1 MPSTATLRRDASTV
15 PSGGCPGAIATIG
28 ERKDVAF
35 PCQSVEEER
44 TYRKQRLAVAF
55 RIFAEKDF
63 ELGAA
68 GHITVR
74 DPEHHDRFWVNPV
87 MFPFGEMRVSD
98 LMLVDHTGRILE
110 GEGQINP
117 AAFAIHSRLHAE
129 RPDVNAAAHSHSVYG
144 KTWSAFGRLL
154 PPLTQDAA
162 IFHGDHVI
170 FDNFSGVL
178 DNLDEAQ
185 RLANALGGKRAAILQ
200 NHGILTV
207 GQTVESAVWRY
218 LAFED
223 ACRVQLLAEAA
234 GGGTPMPDDVAEKTH
249 RHLES
254 DMVGV
259 FSFEPYWR
267 SMIARHPEV
276 LD

>member
-1 MPSTATLRRDASTV
+1 MSSMSAIKGGLPDAPT
-15 PSGGCPGAIATIG
+15 GAPQPIATIE
-28 ERKDVAF
+28 EREDPAF
-35 PCQSVEEER
+35 PCATVEEER
-44 TYRKQRLAVAF
+44 LYRKQRLAVSF
-55 RIFAEKDF
+55 RLFAQEGF

-68 GHITVR
+68 GHITAR
-74 DPEHHDRFWVNPV
+74 DPEYHDRFWVNPV
-87 MFPFGEMRVSD
+87 LHPFGEMCVSD
-98 LMLVDHTGRILE
+98 LLLVDHDGNVLE
-110 GEGQINP
+110 GKGRVNP

-129 RPDVNAAAHSHSVYG
+129 RPDVVAAAHSHSTYG
-144 KTWSAFGRLL
+144 KAWSAFGKLL
-154 PPLTQDAA
+154 QPLTQDAA
-162 IFHGDHVI
+162 IFFDDHVI
-170 FDNFSGVL
+170 FDQFSGVL

-185 RLANALGGKRAAILQ
+185 RLARSLGDKRAAILQ

-234 GGGTPMPDDVAEKTH
+234 GGGTPMPEDVARLTH
-249 RHLES
+249 GQLNS

-267 SMIARHPEV
+267 SMIARQPDV
-276 LD
+276 LN

>member
-1 MPSTATLRRDASTV
+1 MPTTTALRQESVSPDQPR
-15 PSGGCPGAIATIG
+15 GAIATIA
-28 ERKDVAF
+28 ERTDVGF
-35 PCQSVEEER
+35 PCRTVEEER
-44 TYRKQRLAVAF
+44 LYRKQRLAVAF
-55 RIFAEKDF
+55 RIFAERDF

-74 DPEHHDRFWVNPV
+74 DPEHHDRFWLNPV

-98 LMLVDHTGRILE
+98 LMLVDHDGKVIE
-110 GEGQINP
+110 GEGRINP

-129 RPDVNAAAHSHSVYG
+129 RPEVNAAAHSHSTYG
-144 KTWSAFGRLL
+144 KAWSSFGKLL
-154 PPLTQDAA
+154 QPLTQDAA

-170 FDNFSGVL
+170 FDNFSGLL
-178 DNLDEAQ
+178 DDLDEAQ
-185 RLANALGGKRAAILQ
+185 RLARALGDKRAAILQ

-223 ACRVQLLAEAA
+223 ACRIQLLADAA
-234 GGGTPMPDDVAEKTH
+234 GGGTPMPEEVAQKTH
-249 RHLES
+249 RQLES

-267 SMIARHPEV
+267 TVIARHPEV